1 MVLYYNEEKFN
12 LSTYKL
18 YVVADVLD
26 SLDELKR
33 AAIRPR
39 SQFLVKALQRKKKSA
54 KRNHNAYFEVLVD
67 RYVDIEKLINSLDEP
82 FQVILRE
89 RLFLKETDEV
99 KRRLGLR
106 RKREA
111 EKLVRQAVN
120 KFYHM
125 LENYR
130 KNRFNGNSSA
140 QE

>member
-1 MVLYYNEEKFN
+1 MALSDNGEKFN

-54 KRNHNAYFEVLVD
+54 KRSQNAYFEVLVD
-67 RYVDIEKLINSLDEP
+67 RYVDIEKLISSLDEP
-82 FQVILRE
+82 LQIIIRE
-89 RLFLKETDEV
+89 RLFLKETEEV

>member
-1 MVLYYNEEKFN
+1 MALSDNGEKFN

-54 KRNHNAYFEVLVD
+54 KRNYNAYFEILVD

-82 FQVILRE
+82 LQIIIRE
-89 RLFLKETDEV
+89 RLFLKEADEV

-125 LENYR
+125 LEDYR
-130 KNRFNGNSSA
+130 KNKFNGNSSA